1 MTGKKPSLPNLEID
15 FLETGHEDRYMK
27 DVFEHVDQVPD
38 KEPLP
43 KIPPPKKH
51 KVKYES
57 PFSQLNGAD
66 EQVDLHGKTREE
78 AIIIVQ
84 NFIKTSHAQ
93 GLRHILIITGRGQHS
108 GSQGPVLKTSVIQW
122 LKKKG
127 HPYLKEFRDAPPR
140 FGGSGAIWVELK

>member
-1 MTGKKPSLPNLEID
+1 MTGKKPSLPDLEID

-27 DVFEHVDQVPD
+27 DVFEHIDQVPD

-43 KIPPPKKH
+43 KIFTLRKNKEKPD
-51 KVKYES
+51 S
-57 PFSQLNGAD
+57 PFSQLSGAD

-78 AIIIVQ
+78 AIMIVQ

-108 GSQGPVLKTSVIQW
+108 GSRGPVLKTAIIQW
-122 LKKKG
+122 LKKNG
-127 HPYLKEFRDAPPR
+127 HPYLKEFRDAPSR